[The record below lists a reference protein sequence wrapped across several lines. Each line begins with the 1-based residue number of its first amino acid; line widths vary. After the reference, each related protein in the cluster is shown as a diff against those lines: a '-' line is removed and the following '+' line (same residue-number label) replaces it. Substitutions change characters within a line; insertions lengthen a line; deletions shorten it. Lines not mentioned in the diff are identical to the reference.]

1 MCRYEGRT
9 SRFPKLGRCRPFRRI
24 NESLQHVKN
33 LGSCCWWRSWTS
45 KWKARISKLLHERVS
60 RYVLRPVDY
69 GSDHKL
75 CFITSYFKN
84 SEDDEIPWCL
94 TCFHAQPNEPGV
106 GCTYLEYDHSNDQ
119 YRGLGDYPCGDLDV
133 ITIDPEEKQECFVN
147 FIEPEDCSR
156 YSLCLIRN
164 SSDSASYSLNLLIL
178 NICVLLN
185 QFLN

>member
-1 MCRYEGRT
+1 M
-9 SRFPKLGRCRPFRRI
+9 
-24 NESLQHVKN
+24 
-33 LGSCCWWRSWTS
+33 
-45 KWKARISKLLHERVS
+45 
-60 RYVLRPVDY
+60 LRPVDY

-106 GCTYLEYDHSNDQ
+106 ECTYLEYDHSNDQ

-164 SSDSASYSLNLLIL
+164 SSDSASYSLNLFIL
-178 NICVLLN
+178 SIFGLLN

>member
-1 MCRYEGRT
+1 MANLDFKMESKNLDITTRT
-9 SRFPKLGRCRPFRRI
+9 SFSVCVQPRPI
-24 NESLQHVKN
+24 DYESDHN
-33 LGSCCWWRSWTS
+33 HLGSN
-45 KWKARISKLLHERVS
+45 
-60 RYVLRPVDY
+60 
-69 GSDHKL
+69 
-75 CFITSYFKN
+75 FKN

-164 SSDSASYSLNLLIL
+164 GSDSAAHSANLLMLTIF
-178 NICVLLN
+178 VLLM
-185 QFLN
+185 QFLNQRMHVNLVEIIQTNNKILIIKNTNGYCYR

>member
-1 MCRYEGRT
+1 MANLDFKMDSKNFEITTRT
-9 SRFPKLGRCRPFRRI
+9 SSSVCA
-24 NESLQHVKN
+24 H
-33 LGSCCWWRSWTS
+33 
-45 KWKARISKLLHERVS
+45 
-60 RYVLRPVDY
+60 LRPVCY
-69 GSDHKL
+69 GSDHNL
-75 CFITSYFKN
+75 WSTTNNFQN

-147 FIEPEDCSR
+147 FIEPENCSR

-164 SSDSASYSLNLLIL
+164 GSDSAAYSANLIMLSIF
-178 NICVLLN
+178 VLLN
-185 QFLN
+185 QLLN

>member
-1 MCRYEGRT
+1 M
-9 SRFPKLGRCRPFRRI
+9 
-24 NESLQHVKN
+24 
-33 LGSCCWWRSWTS
+33 
-45 KWKARISKLLHERVS
+45 
-60 RYVLRPVDY
+60 LRPVDY

>member
-1 MCRYEGRT
+1 MKGEL
-9 SRFPKLGRCRPFRRI
+9 PVPQNWEDVDALGELMKDY
-24 NESLQHVKN
+24 N
-33 LGSCCWWRSWTS
+33 TS
-45 KWKARISKLLHERVS
+45 KIWAAV
-60 RYVLRPVDY
+60 VDGDLGLQNGQQEFRNY
-69 GSDHKL
+69 YTNEFL
-75 CFITSYFKN
+75 
-84 SEDDEIPWCL
+84 EDDEIPWCL

-164 SSDSASYSLNLLIL
+164 SSTSASYSLNLLIL
-178 NICVLLN
+178 SIFVLLK

>member
-1 MCRYEGRT
+1 MANLDFKTDSKNSEITTPTRSSVCAFLRSVNHGSGQNLWSRT
-9 SRFPKLGRCRPFRRI
+9 
-24 NESLQHVKN
+24 KN
-33 LGSCCWWRSWTS
+33 
-45 KWKARISKLLHERVS
+45 
-60 RYVLRPVDY
+60 
-69 GSDHKL
+69 
-75 CFITSYFKN
+75 FQN

-147 FIEPEDCSR
+147 FIDPEDCNR

-164 SSDSASYSLNLLIL
+164 GSDSAAYSINLLLLSIP
-178 NICVLLN
+178 VLMLIY
-185 QFLN
+185 